1 MFVYAEISKSIPYK
15 MFEYAE
21 ISKSIPY
28 KMFVYAEISKSM
40 FKKVYST
47 TAIVIV
53 QVLNLPY
60 IEAIITQGQCL
71 RRNIK
76 LIKQTH

>member
-1 MFVYAEISKSIPYK
+1 MHLHHHETQPESKAHSDL
-15 MFEYAE
+15 
-21 ISKSIPY
+21 PY